1 MKQVWIL
8 NHYALEPNSAGGTR
22 HFDLAANLLEHG
34 WRATIIAASVEHPT
48 GRQRL
53 APGERRRHEHLSGIP
68 FLWLRTPEY
77 KGNGM
82 SRILNM
88 FAYTWRVLLPASVR
102 DLAPPDVVIGSSVHP
117 LAALAGLVL
126 ARRHG
131 VPFIFEVRDLWPQT
145 LIDFGKLREHSIA
158 AWMLRRLE
166 GWLYRR
172 AARIVVLLP
181 YAGDYIAS
189 MGIAKK
195 KVAWIPNGVEMSS
208 FADSAADPACIS
220 RPDQAAP
227 FELMYFGS
235 HGQANG
241 LEPLVRAMKL
251 VAERVPAGDVRLRM
265 IGDGPLKPQL
275 MQLAQALGL
284 DNISFEAA
292 VPKHAI
298 PALAA
303 QADAFVIT
311 VVGLPRLYRF
321 GISMNKLFDYLA
333 AARPVII
340 ASSAANNPVRDADA
354 GLTVPPDDPEALAQ
368 AILSLYRMSPQE
380 RQRMG
385 AAGRRH
391 VEMHYSFDRLAARL
405 AATLDGCL
413 PDAARREAILTFKL
427 PTGNQE

>member
-8 NHYALEPNSAGGTR
+8 NHYALEPSSAGGTR
-22 HFDLAANLLEHG
+22 HFDLAANLREHG
-34 WRATIIAASVEHPT
+34 WQATIIAASVEHPT

-53 APGERRRHEHLSGIP
+53 APDERRRHECLSGIP
-68 FLWLRTPEY
+68 FLWIRTPEY
-77 KGNGM
+77 KGNGL

-88 FAYTWRVLLPASVR
+88 FAYTWRVLLPSSVR
-102 DLAPPDVVIGSSVHP
+102 GLAPPDIVVGSSVHP

-145 LIDFGKLREHSIA
+145 LIDFGKLRERSMT

-166 GWLYRR
+166 SWLYRR

-189 MGIAKK
+189 MGISRE
-195 KVAWIPNGVEMSS
+195 KVVWIPNGVELSTFGESTDMSRTGPL
-208 FADSAADPACIS
+208 AA
-220 RPDQAAP
+220 

-241 LEPLVRAMKL
+241 LEPLVHAMKL
-251 VAERVPAGDVRLRM
+251 VSDHVPAGAVRLRM
-265 IGDGPLKPQL
+265 IGGGPLKPRL
-275 MQLAQALGL
+275 MQLAQSLGL

-354 GLTVPPDDPEALAQ
+354 GLTVPPDDPDALAQ
-368 AILSLYRMSPQE
+368 AILTLYRMSPQE
-380 RQRMG
+380 RLHMG
-385 AAGRRH
+385 VAGRRH
-391 VEMHYSFDRLAARL
+391 VEMHYSFNRLAARL
-405 AATLDGCL
+405 AVALDECL
-413 PDAARREAILTFKL
+413 PSATQAEANDTVHI
-427 PTGNQE
+427 G